1 MKYYTLKEL
10 NNIKFNNVKII
21 VENSSTDEYDEDTLF
36 VEEKRTELNNHLET
50 LTVKIIN
57 KEEISKIIDY
67 LKTNNSI
74 TKDEML
80 TKLEINPEVNDSIFA
95 LIDKKII
102 VLKDGEYRL
111 NQEKK

>member
-1 MKYYTLKEL
+1 MMKIHCLLK
-10 NNIKFNNVKII
+10 
-21 VENSSTDEYDEDTLF
+21 
-36 VEEKRTELNNHLET
+36 
-50 LTVKIIN
+50 
-57 KEEISKIIDY
+57 
-67 LKTNNSI
+67 
-74 TKDEML
+74 KDEML